1 LSSPAPKHQDHDPL
15 TLALGGLIA
24 LAAALGVGR
33 FVYTPILPLMT
44 EDLGMSNSVA
54 GAIASMNFA
63 GYLAG
68 ALIAASPVM
77 RGSRRGWMIAALAAS
92 ALTTGAMALT
102 RSVLFFCALR
112 FASGVASAFV
122 MVFASALVLDR
133 LNAAGRGKLS
143 AVHFAGVGAGIAAS
157 AALVSTLTA
166 LGSGW
171 RTLWFASAVLSL
183 ACLVGAAVLIPGG
196 GDPPPA
202 MATKPAGT
210 RRALQRMVIAYGLFG
225 FGYVITATF
234 VVAIVRG
241 SPELRAAE
249 TYVWLLVGLAA
260 APSVALWVAVARR
273 IGNARAYAIACL
285 LQALGVAASVLS
297 AGVFGIYLA
306 AVLLGG
312 TLMGLTALGLIEAR
326 RLSIGDPRR
335 TLALATAAFGLGQIV
350 GPTVA
355 GVLYDTTGSFTVP
368 SLLAAGALLLAATLT
383 SVPER
388 GTT

>member
-1 LSSPAPKHQDHDPL
+1 
-15 TLALGGLIA
+15 
-24 LAAALGVGR
+24 
-33 FVYTPILPLMT
+33 
-44 EDLGMSNSVA
+44 
-54 GAIASMNFA
+54 
-63 GYLAG
+63 
-68 ALIAASPVM
+68 
-77 RGSRRGWMIAALAAS
+77 
-92 ALTTGAMALT
+92 
-102 RSVLFFCALR
+102 
-112 FASGVASAFV
+112 
-122 MVFASALVLDR
+122 
-133 LNAAGRGKLS
+133 
-143 AVHFAGVGAGIAAS
+143 
-157 AALVSTLTA
+157 
-166 LGSGW
+166 
-171 RTLWFASAVLSL
+171 
-183 ACLVGAAVLIPGG
+183 
-196 GDPPPA
+196 
-202 MATKPAGT
+202 
-210 RRALQRMVIAYGLFG
+210 MVIAYGLFG